1 MSPTIN
7 KEGYENKKVI
17 IFTAF
22 SDTAQYIYRAL
33 ESWAKV
39 DLGVHI
45 ALVTGGNGGNQST
58 FGRNQFEH
66 ILTNFSPKSRKRGMM
81 ASMPQEVEIDL
92 LIATDCIS
100 EGQNL
105 QDCDYLVNYDIH
117 WNPVRII
124 QRFGRIDRIGSINE
138 RVQLVNFWPTED
150 LNQYINL
157 KNRVEA
163 RMALV
168 DITATGEDNLL
179 DIEELQNLFQEEIGY
194 RDKQLL
200 RLKDEILD
208 IEDFSESVSLTE
220 FTLDDFRI
228 DLLNYLQQNR
238 QALEE
243 SPLGLY
249 AVVPPHPDYEVI
261 KPGIIFCLEQKGN
274 TTGNEQVNPLQPYFL
289 VYVWTT
295 GEVRYTFA
303 QPKQILEIYRLLCA
317 GKSQPYQDLCHLF
330 NQKTDNGCSMKE
342 ESELLDK
349 AVNSIS
355 RTFTKRIAS
364 NLFNS
369 GKRGMLPT
377 KEQQVT
383 KTTDFE
389 LITWL
394 IIQDGANKP

>member
-1 MSPTIN
+1 
-7 KEGYENKKVI
+7 
-17 IFTAF
+17 
-22 SDTAQYIYRAL
+22 
-33 ESWAKV
+33 
-39 DLGVHI
+39 
-45 ALVTGGNGGNQST
+45 
-58 FGRNQFEH
+58 
-66 ILTNFSPKSRKRGMM
+66 
-81 ASMPQEVEIDL
+81 
-92 LIATDCIS
+92 
-100 EGQNL
+100 
-105 QDCDYLVNYDIH
+105 
-117 WNPVRII
+117 
-124 QRFGRIDRIGSINE
+124 
-138 RVQLVNFWPTED
+138 
-150 LNQYINL
+150 
-157 KNRVEA
+157 
-163 RMALV
+163 MALV

-208 IEDFSESVSLTE
+208 IEDFSESISLTE

-243 SPLGLY
+243 SPLGLH